1 MRLWRRTMPKC
12 TELERQWLDRFN
24 EIDMEDLIDELG
36 EVFDRWSKKTR
47 LVLLGPTD
55 TTDTKEHP

>member
-1 MRLWRRTMPKC
+1 MPKC